1 MLELFGDLLRVQLTR
16 TNGARRSCPR
26 LPPSAQA
33 ATLVAMHAR
42 RRRFVFRALG
52 AGALLAIVAASI
64 TDVAATRFWDN
75 NAMLTGVL
83 ADVLVLLVGV
93 VVVNEWLDIR
103 ANERWR
109 TLAYYALV
117 ELMYSSRTTWV
128 RLCHELD
135 VHGGRAATIAEL
147 ADRLHADDALSDL
160 DERAQRALADP
171 VARRRLADVVVEL
184 SEETRE
190 TLTDWVPIMIT
201 TAPSANA
208 INRFTHLHGRLMRLR
223 HVLQETIEGHRIPN
237 IEIGDDAWAALR
249 IATIIR
255 LGARL
260 AEAFRAE
267 ALQLMPPEDWS
278 DERFARV

>member
-1 MLELFGDLLRVQLTR
+1 MYG
-16 TNGARRSCPR
+16 
-26 LPPSAQA
+26 
-33 ATLVAMHAR
+33 R
-42 RRRFVFRALG
+42 RRRFAFRALG

-64 TDVAATRFWDN
+64 TDVAVTRFWDN

-93 VVVNEWLDIR
+93 AVVNEWLDIR
-103 ANERWR
+103 ATERWR
-109 TLAYYALV
+109 TVAYYALV
-117 ELMYSSRTTWV
+117 ELMYSLRTVWV

-135 VHGGRAATIAEL
+135 IHEGRALTIAGL
-147 ADRLHADDALSDL
+147 ADRVLAANAFLEL
-160 DERAQRALADP
+160 EERARRALADP
-171 VARRRLADVVVEL
+171 IARRRLADIVVEL

-190 TLTDWVPIMIT
+190 TLTNWAPIMIT

-208 INRFTHLHGRLMRLR
+208 INRFTHLHGRLMRLH

-237 IEIGDDAWAALR
+237 IEIGDDAWAAER

-267 ALQLMPPEDWS
+267 AHQLMPPEEWS
-278 DERFARV
+278 DERFARA